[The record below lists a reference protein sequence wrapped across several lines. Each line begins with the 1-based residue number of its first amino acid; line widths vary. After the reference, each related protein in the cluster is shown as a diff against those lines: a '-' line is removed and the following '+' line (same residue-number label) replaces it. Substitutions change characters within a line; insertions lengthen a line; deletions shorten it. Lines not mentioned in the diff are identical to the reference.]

1 MERQKIGWLP
11 VVMYVL
17 AIILGIYAFYALIST
32 SQYIGQM
39 VSTGYVS
46 VSDSFGDI
54 VAYYVTNVG
63 VYIFYAAATAV
74 LGYIVDALQRGIP
87 VKQEKPEPVREKA
100 HVPEVEEAEE
110 AEEVETA
117 EATEEAET
125 AEETAEA
132 ETSEEETK

>member
-110 AEEVETA
+110 VETA
-117 EATEEAET
+117 EATEEADASEEKT
-125 AEETAEA
+125 EVLAEDT
-132 ETSEEETK
+132 EEETK

>member
-110 AEEVETA
+110 VEAEAVEEADAAEEKTEVLGED
-117 EATEEAET
+117 TEE
-125 AEETAEA
+125 EA
-132 ETSEEETK
+132 K